1 MHAADDLS
9 LRETEAQKVAQKIIS
24 DFLALTPDN
33 YTEAAYLSC
42 ARAIVLAH
50 GRAIARRKEH
60 WKSALKAAQ
69 VERQQSIEQM
79 RESSQ
84 KSAWL
89 LTFVWKIMP
98 PAVLVMTGIVV
109 AQSSSHMPEDATR
122 TITWLI
128 SLVVGG
134 LFAIVGRLVGM
145 WFRDMRRNAIEVRF
159 NSELFRA
166 HILYE
171 EGKAEEHQYYRMRM
185 CEAWEQY
192 AGEEFQKTAS
202 YQMVMAGD
210 IEMRKRIERE
220 RQNYNRTTF
229 WIMMRL
235 ARILRGGR
243 KGEREEETVP
253 QRPALREL

>member
-1 MHAADDLS
+1 
-9 LRETEAQKVAQKIIS
+9 
-24 DFLALTPDN
+24 
-33 YTEAAYLSC
+33 
-42 ARAIVLAH
+42 
-50 GRAIARRKEH
+50 
-60 WKSALKAAQ
+60 
-69 VERQQSIEQM
+69 
-79 RESSQ
+79 
-84 KSAWL
+84 
-89 LTFVWKIMP
+89 
-98 PAVLVMTGIVV
+98 
-109 AQSSSHMPEDATR
+109 
-122 TITWLI
+122 
-128 SLVVGG
+128 
-134 LFAIVGRLVGM
+134 
-145 WFRDMRRNAIEVRF
+145 MRRNAIEVRF